1 MARPTAGIELEFQR
15 GLKHYHA
22 ITPVRQRQ
30 LHLAL
35 RILIGSVW
43 VFHGLYSKLLDGI
56 PRHRLI
62 VARVLGEDLAWPA
75 TIAVGIA
82 EILLG
87 CWAFSH
93 RFPRSCALVQ
103 TLAITTMNT
112 LEISRAPDLLISAP
126 GMVALNL
133 GFLALGWYSA
143 TRQPARLH

>member
-1 MARPTAGIELEFQR
+1 MARAIGPLFQNR
-15 GLKHYHA
+15 
-22 ITPVRQRQ
+22 

-35 RILIGSVW
+35 RLLIGSVW

-62 VARVLGEDLAWPA
+62 VARVLGDDVA
-75 TIAVGIA
+75 TVATRAVGVG

-87 CWAFSH
+87 LWAFSH
-93 RFPRSCALVQ
+93 RRPRACAAVQ
-103 TLAITTMNT
+103 TLAIATMNT

-143 TRQPARLH
+143 TRQPLH